1 MLPLS
6 RGARSEFFTEP
17 FSGEGSASFFRSTF
31 NVILTGLPFLLTW
44 PACEMVWEVRLNRQL
59 MQRTSFFG
67 RSMAPGQTSGLLT
80 NEKYTLNVALVYMDR
95 VTREWAE
102 QVRGRLE
109 EVVGA
114 EAVHCTAVENK

>member
-1 MLPLS
+1 
-6 RGARSEFFTEP
+6 
-17 FSGEGSASFFRSTF
+17 
-31 NVILTGLPFLLTW
+31 
-44 PACEMVWEVRLNRQL
+44 
-59 MQRTSFFG
+59 
-67 RSMAPGQTSGLLT
+67 
-80 NEKYTLNVALVYMDR
+80 

>member
-1 MLPLS
+1 
-6 RGARSEFFTEP
+6 
-17 FSGEGSASFFRSTF
+17 
-31 NVILTGLPFLLTW
+31 
-44 PACEMVWEVRLNRQL
+44 MVWEVRLNRQL

-80 NEKYTLNVALVYMDR
+80 NEKYTLNVALVYMDG